1 MALQLYNLPTTHYNL
16 QSTTYS
22 FMNHSFLRVL
32 KFAFQD
38 FYRNFWLSLATI
50 TVLVLALL
58 SVNILISLNAISS
71 NIVASVKDKVDVSVF
86 FKKEASAAAI
96 NNFQEKMKLMP
107 EVKAAI
113 FIAKDQALD
122 SFKLK
127 HEDDPAI
134 MEALKEVGANP
145 LLDTLVI
152 KARNTEDYA
161 KILAILSLEESQK
174 IIKYQNYTDHQKI
187 IDNVNSISNRVE
199 KVSLILTAVFSLIAL
214 LIVFNAV
221 RVMIYTHREEIA
233 VMRLVGAS
241 NSFIR
246 APFLVEACL
255 YSVFALILAT
265 AILYGLTIMAGP
277 YLNSFLE
284 TYNFSLANY
293 FNQNFVKIF
302 LSELAAVALLN
313 IVSSG
318 IAVGKYLK
326 V

>member
-1 MALQLYNLPTTHYNL
+1 
-16 QSTTYS
+16 
-22 FMNHSFLRVL
+22 MNHSFLRVL